1 MQDMLGYP
9 CSSGIS
15 IVLKSTN
22 MTLGYNYNTEISYI
36 QHMTNIPYNGDA
48 DEFLPKN
55 RSCSQK

>member
-1 MQDMLGYP
+1 
-9 CSSGIS
+9 
-15 IVLKSTN
+15 

-36 QHMTNIPYNGDA
+36 QHMSNIPYNGDA